1 MKMFL
6 VALAIAGGLIR
17 AAHAETCYTNC
28 YWLGD
33 QQYCTTQC
41 SQY

>member
-1 MKMFL
+1 MRMLL
-6 VALAIAGGLIR
+6 VALAVAGALTR

-41 SQY
+41 YDF